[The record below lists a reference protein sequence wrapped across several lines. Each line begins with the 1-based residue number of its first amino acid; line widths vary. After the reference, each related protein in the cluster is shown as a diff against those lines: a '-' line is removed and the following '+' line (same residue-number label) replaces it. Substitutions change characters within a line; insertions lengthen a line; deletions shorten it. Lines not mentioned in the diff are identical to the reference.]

1 MTVLLDGSGLD
12 REAARR
18 AAQEELSRRP
28 YREAEPP
35 WTYRL
40 LNWLFEQ
47 LDKAL
52 SRATEVVPG
61 GALGLVVLVLV
72 LAGVVALVVWRVRP
86 AAVRRADDALFGDDG
101 VLTAEEHRRRA
112 DEAAGRSAW
121 ADAVRER
128 LRAVARELE
137 TRGVLDPRPGRT
149 ADELAR
155 EAGAAV
161 PAVAAPLLRGVRV
174 FDDVWYGG
182 RQADASSY
190 AVLVEVDRVVRDA
203 RLAPA

>member
-1 MTVLLDGSGLD
+1 MILDGSGLD

-28 YREAEPP
+28 YQEAKPP

-52 SRATEVVPG
+52 SQATEVVPG
-61 GALGLVVLVLV
+61 GALGLVVLVLLV
-72 LAGVVALVVWRVRP
+72 AGVIALVVWRVRP
-86 AAVRRADDALFGDDG
+86 SGVHRSDEALFGG
-101 VLTAEEHRRRA
+101 SEALTADGHRRLA
-112 DEAAGRSAW
+112 EEAAARGAW

-137 TRGVLDPRPGRT
+137 ARGVLDPRPGRT

-161 PAVAAPLLRGVRV
+161 PVVAEPLARGVRV

-182 RQADASSY
+182 RDADASGY
-190 AVLVEVDRVVRDA
+190 AVLVEVDRVVREA